1 MHSPSDN
8 VRLVNSFISDRN
20 LRGLSPNT
28 IKFYKGYLT
37 RFVNTISTPL
47 LEQGKQG
54 IIDFITSRTC
64 NAGGKHAYFRV
75 LRAFY
80 KWCLSEELLNKSPL
94 ANLKAPKV
102 PKPLRQSLSLNN
114 LSKLLNQSSN
124 LRDKLI
130 VSLLAD
136 TGLRLSEL
144 ANIEKSDIDFHK

>member
-1 MHSPSDN
+1 MREPPRGAELRERYDELVNSVVNTSNRAGEKIVVPRKGLEPPLLFGKRILSHSEVHSPSDN

-64 NAGGKHAYFRV
+64 NP
-75 LRAFY
+75 
-80 KWCLSEELLNKSPL
+80 E
-94 ANLKAPKV
+94 
-102 PKPLRQSLSLNN
+102 
-114 LSKLLNQSSN
+114 
-124 LRDKLI
+124 
-130 VSLLAD
+130 VSML
-136 TGLRLSEL
+136 TSG
-144 ANIEKSDIDFHK
+144 F